1 MAQFHISLV
10 AINEHHRMYDE
21 LSMVVRNSLIDLGH
35 SCTIATNVYKA
46 GATNIV
52 LGSTIFA
59 SRHLQLT
66 ERLLGK
72 PYIVYQLEQLDDAH
86 GLLNEWPEYREL
98 LANATEIWDY
108 GPSSAQYLRDR
119 GFGRVAH
126 LPPGFHPCLE
136 SFRPSPTPDF
146 DVAFCGAPHP
156 RRKGLLDAL
165 AAKGVQVAF
174 IYGMYGAERN
184 AILARSKIILNV
196 HAWDDLNALET
207 VRLSLLLANQCFV
220 VSEVG
225 DHNPYGDGIVLED
238 YNALVEACLDYAKR
252 PREVRDAIAARGHTA
267 LRSIA
272 MTELIRKLLH

>member
-21 LSMVVRNSLIDLGH
+21 LCMVVRNSLIDLGH
-35 SCTIATNVYKA
+35 SCTIASNVYEA
-46 GATNIV
+46 GATNIL

-66 ERLLGK
+66 ERLWGK

-119 GFGRVAH
+119 GFHRVAY

-136 SFRPSPTPDF
+136 SFRPSPTSDF

-156 RRKGLLDAL
+156 RRKAVLDAL
-165 AAKGVQVAF
+165 AAKGAKVAF
-174 IYGMYGAERN
+174 IYGIYGGERN
-184 AILARSKIILNV
+184 AIVARSKIVLNV
-196 HAWDDLNALET
+196 HAWDDLKALET
-207 VRLSLLLANQCFV
+207 VRLSLMLANGCFV
-220 VSEVG
+220 ISEVG
-225 DHNPYGDGIVLED
+225 DHNPYGDGLVYAGYD
-238 YNALVEACLDYAKR
+238 ALVEACLDYAKR
-252 PREVRDAIAARGHTA
+252 SREVRDAVAVRGHAA

-272 MTELIRKLLH
+272 MVELMRKLLP